1 MRREFEIL
9 IIVQKI
15 YLCELHVI
23 SLKSIKTNKELLL
36 LLKEGNMVAFDTI
49 YEQYCKRLFGFVI
62 RYVKNE
68 ADAEEIVQEVFIKIW
83 ENRRK
88 IDVYSSFD
96 SYLFTISYNSAI
108 SLLRK
113 RVHEKKYLEHL
124 KSLQEFDL
132 TSELMDEI
140 QFKELNEKIQ
150 ILLEELTPRQKEI
163 FILSREEG
171 LTHEQIAKK
180 LGISVNTVKN
190 HIVSALALLKSN
202 IDNGL
207 MVNALFV
214 YLFL

>member
-1 MRREFEIL
+1 
-9 IIVQKI
+9 
-15 YLCELHVI
+15 
-23 SLKSIKTNKELLL
+23 
-36 LLKEGNMVAFDTI
+36 MVAFDTI
-49 YEQYCKRLFGFVI
+49 YEQYCKRLYGFVI
-62 RYVKNE
+62 RYVKQE

-88 IDVYSSFD
+88 IDVYSSFE
-96 SYLFTISYNSAI
+96 SYIFTISYNSAI

-124 KSLQEFDL
+124 KFSQEFDL
-132 TSELMDEI
+132 TPELTDEI
-140 QFKELNEKIQ
+140 HFKELNEKIQ
-150 ILLEELTPRQKEI
+150 TLLGELTPRQKEI
-163 FILSREEG
+163 FLLSREEG

-190 HIVSALALLKSN
+190 HIVTALSLLKSN

>member
-1 MRREFEIL
+1 
-9 IIVQKI
+9 
-15 YLCELHVI
+15 
-23 SLKSIKTNKELLL
+23 
-36 LLKEGNMVAFDTI
+36 MVAFDTI
-49 YEQYCKRLFGFVI
+49 YEQYCKRLYGFVI
-62 RYVKNE
+62 RYVKQE

-83 ENRRK
+83 ENRRE
-88 IDVYSSFD
+88 IDVFSSFE

-124 KSLQEFDL
+124 KYSQEFDL
-132 TSELMDEI
+132 TPELTDEI

-150 ILLEELTPRQKEI
+150 SLLGELTPRQKEI
-163 FILSREEG
+163 FLLSREEG

-190 HIVSALALLKSN
+190 HIVSALYLLKSN
-202 IDNGL
+202 INNGL
-207 MVNALFV
+207 IINVLFV